1 MGQGGISL
9 LGVALYGKGHLGLLK
24 AKMKII
30 SLTIKA
36 RTTPR
41 QSLLRYAAQ
50 KRRLNGMRVGLRRL
64 DRCSKYGLPG
74 IYAMFTLMFFI
85 VGVAKSGITFNM

>member
-1 MGQGGISL
+1 M
-9 LGVALYGKGHLGLLK
+9 H
-24 AKMKII
+24 
-30 SLTIKA
+30 
-36 RTTPR
+36 
-41 QSLLRYAAQ
+41 RYAAQ

>member
-1 MGQGGISL
+1 ML
-9 LGVALYGKGHLGLLK
+9 LMLTSRYMADKKKLN
-24 AKMKII
+24 AMK
-30 SLTIKA
+30 
-36 RTTPR
+36 
-41 QSLLRYAAQ
+41 
-50 KRRLNGMRVGLRRL
+50 VGLRRL

>member
-1 MGQGGISL
+1 MRSIS
-9 LGVALYGKGHLGLLK
+9 
-24 AKMKII
+24 
-30 SLTIKA
+30 STTQA
-36 RTTPR
+36 RTTHR
-41 QSLLRYAAQ
+41 QSLHRYAAQ